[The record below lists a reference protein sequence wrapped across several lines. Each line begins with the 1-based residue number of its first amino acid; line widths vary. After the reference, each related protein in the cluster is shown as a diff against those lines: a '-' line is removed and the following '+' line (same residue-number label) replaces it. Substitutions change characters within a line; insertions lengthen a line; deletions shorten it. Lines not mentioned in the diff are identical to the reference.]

1 MSMALAGLVILV
13 IGDSHMAGVGA
24 NKGYLLTNLHDQL
37 QAEGGRTFLWHVR
50 CPGGRLGQ

>member
-1 MSMALAGLVILV
+1 MALAGLVILV